1 MRKMAKLCSLVVS
14 VWLLLGVGAALHA
27 AGEPPDVLVK
37 RTVDD
42 VMEAIKQTRDRATL
56 RKVAEQKVLPYF
68 DFQEMTRLAVGA
80 AWRKATPEQQKALE
94 NSFRTLLV
102 NTYTNAL
109 AQAGPNANRTIEV
122 KPAAA
127 SKEANDVVVRTLIK
141 EAGKQPL
148 SIDYRMQNKDGQWKV
163 YDVTVEGV
171 SLVTNYR
178 TTFAE
183 EVSRGG
189 IDGLIKSLEERNR
202 TLAKS

>member
-42 VMEAIKQTRDRATL
+42 VMEAIKQTRDRAAL

-109 AQAGPNANRTIEV
+109 AQAGPNANRAIEV

-127 SKEANDVVVRTLIK
+127 SKDANDVVVRTLIK

-148 SIDYRMQNKDGQWKV
+148 SIDYRLQNKDGQWKV

>member
-42 VMEAIKQTRDRATL
+42 VMEAIKQTRDRAAL

-109 AQAGPNANRTIEV
+109 AQAGPNANRAIEV

-127 SKEANDVVVRTLIK
+127 SKDANDVVVRTLIK